1 MVLYVEQRS
10 TKFFPLC
17 NLSHSI
23 GYMSQTGL
31 CCFRHPSSC
40 STPRCLFL
48 LVSLVIAPCSTCFLV
63 QSLEKWLMGVQ
74 WVQCVCVCLCAG
86 VFWCVRVKVHI
97 FMFLKVCARVCV
109 CMCPSVCTA
118 MSLGC
123 VIEMEMS
130 QSATAMVCHP
140 ALHSLQNSSSPKL
153 YFFTLYLFALRQ
165 VCA

>member
-109 CMCPSVCTA
+109 YVPERMHRNVTGLCNWNGNEPISDCNGVPPCPAFTSEFKLPQTLFFYFVFVC
-118 MSLGC
+118 
-123 VIEMEMS
+123 
-130 QSATAMVCHP
+130 P
-140 ALHSLQNSSSPKL
+140 
-153 YFFTLYLFALRQ
+153 
-165 VCA
+165 